1 MVKGRA
7 FFAWLVILAV
17 AAMVTQSAGA
27 WAQSPRVLT
36 VGVLAVDVPGTERF
50 WRLFRDD
57 MRRLGYVDGKTV
69 RYEYRAGPG
78 KRASSSAVSRFPIA
92 QRPKREDDLERGQAA
107 FPYQ

>member
-1 MVKGRA
+1 LVKGRA
-7 FFAWLVILAV
+7 LFPWLVILAV

-57 MRRLGYVDGKTV
+57 MWATSTERRCAMNIAPA
-69 RYEYRAGPG
+69 RARGP
-78 KRASSSAVSRFPIA
+78 AHQPFHVSP
-92 QRPKREDDLERGQAA
+92 
-107 FPYQ
+107 